1 MGYSGK
7 NKRESK
13 HSPEGEK
20 YRQLGE
26 KEYERQHGEKLKKI
40 RRQKRIDALGRPE
53 TKVQKEART
62 RMPSSSGGGRE
73 FPSIQEWCKQQGRSM
88 TQRATIDYS
97 KAKRRHQGT
106 K

>member
-53 TKVQKEART
+53 TKAQKEART
-62 RMPSSSGGGRE
+62 RMPSSGSKPLSSTEWLKREGRTA
-73 FPSIQEWCKQQGRSM
+73 SQSSL
-88 TQRATIDYS
+88 RAYRGY
-97 KAKRRHQGT
+97 KRNFG